1 MHRQKWI
8 TLCTLGHNYLCPCQ
22 RVLLLSLLKVQ
33 NYMMIYFLL
42 ISSVNLVTFSPD
54 CDFQVFVKRN
64 LQIIAQSFYRKK
76 NTIKP
81 GQICDASVVLS
92 FQLPHQARFPLF
104 LLRVYMIFGILLV
117 AFTVK
122 NSCIPRICVISLT
135 IARVAVPVSDAWL
148 GHHA

>member
-1 MHRQKWI
+1 
-8 TLCTLGHNYLCPCQ
+8 
-22 RVLLLSLLKVQ
+22 
-33 NYMMIYFLL
+33 MMIYFLL

-81 GQICDASVVLS
+81 RQICDASVVLS

-122 NSCIPRICVISLT
+122 KIMHSKDLCNFFDHSKSGCASE
-135 IARVAVPVSDAWL
+135 
-148 GHHA
+148 